1 MKKIILY
8 DFDGT
13 LTPYSM
19 PKFEILK
26 ICGRNEK
33 EFLKQVKNYSK
44 DKEIDIYEAL
54 YEVYFEII
62 KKAGFKLT
70 NDNIVIGYNN
80 VEYNNKVREFLNM
93 LCENDIK
100 NYLLSSGIKVFLEKV
115 IISKYFTDI
124 YATTFNY
131 DENEEVSG
139 INFLMSD
146 KNKVIAIKD
155 IMKKNNLSDCKDM
168 IYIGDGVTDYYAME
182 YIKNNGGVSIFVYN
196 DEINDKERMENVV
209 DLFTK
214 NDFEN
219 NKELSNYIKKL
230 CNIK

>member
-1 MKKIILY
+1 
-8 DFDGT
+8 
-13 LTPYSM
+13 
-19 PKFEILK
+19 
-26 ICGRNEK
+26 
-33 EFLKQVKNYSK
+33 
-44 DKEIDIYEAL
+44 
-54 YEVYFEII
+54 
-62 KKAGFKLT
+62 
-70 NDNIVIGYNN
+70 
-80 VEYNNKVREFLNM
+80 M